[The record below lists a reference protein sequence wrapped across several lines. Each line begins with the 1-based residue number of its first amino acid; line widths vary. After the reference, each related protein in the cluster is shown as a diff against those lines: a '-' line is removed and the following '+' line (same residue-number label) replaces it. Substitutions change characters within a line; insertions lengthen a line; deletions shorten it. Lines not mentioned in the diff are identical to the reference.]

1 MVILKKFWAPWCVP
15 CKSLGIK
22 LHKVLEEYP
31 EVKLEEINIDEDV
44 ESAINYKVRS
54 IPTLILIADGKE
66 KRLIGNCNENEIKEF
81 LNK

>member
-1 MVILKKFWAPWCVP
+1 MTVLLKFSSSFCKP
-15 CKSLGIK
+15 CAELNKK
-22 LHKVLEEYP
+22 LHKILEEYP

-66 KRLIGNCNENEIKEF
+66 KRLIGNCDENEIRNF
-81 LNK
+81 LK